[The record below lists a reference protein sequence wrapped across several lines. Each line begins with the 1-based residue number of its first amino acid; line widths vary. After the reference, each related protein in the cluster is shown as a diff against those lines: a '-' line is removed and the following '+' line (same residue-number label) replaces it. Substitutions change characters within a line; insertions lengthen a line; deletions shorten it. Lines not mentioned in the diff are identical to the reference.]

1 MPPRWDGIGGERFR
15 KKNHESISRF
25 NVCLPRSVVGGLAVS
40 ISLFISGMGEGL
52 CIVLPIALLGA
63 TMLLLHSIVTRR
75 RDLLFS
81 AIAVLMVIVLVWMT
95 ILFV

>member
-1 MPPRWDGIGGERFR
+1 MYVFLG
-15 KKNHESISRF
+15 
-25 NVCLPRSVVGGLAVS
+25 LVVGGLAVS

-52 CIVLPIALLGA
+52 CLVFPIALLGA

-75 RDLLFS
+75 RDLLLS
-81 AIAVLMVIVLVWMT
+81 AVAVLVVIVLVWMT